1 MFYHICCSFEW
12 NYLTTFEKV
21 YFKLLIV
28 FNIVFYI
35 DLISSN
41 CRIFLLGIIQDIS
54 SYDSHNCMVY
64 FKGNTEHF
72 LH

>member
-28 FNIVFYI
+28 CLTLFFI
-35 DLISSN
+35 LILYLVTVQN
-41 CRIFLLGIIQDIS
+41 FLIR
-54 SYDSHNCMVY
+54 Y
-64 FKGNTEHF
+64 NTEYK
-72 LH
+72 